1 MEQRESFLSP
11 TPTLKQILDALK
23 KQVLVGR
30 AYLDTARGLLNAD
43 PLLLQTAPTFFG
55 MAIDGS
61 LELAQ
66 MAVARLYDTTRN
78 TMSVPKMLK
87 RAEQE
92 GGTFQ
97 RGNGQEVRKAIAEC
111 QKIVVGLEPVIA
123 SIGARRNGW
132 LAHLDPNTIADP
144 NALAARANLT
154 LPDLDRGFKDT
165 EEIVLR
171 MPSLCDGTIGELK
184 YIGGDDY
191 EPTGYAAPN
200 AHSFKSTRTS
210 LSRSGMALTK
220 GLLPSGLGAAVVPH
234 AKTLLASCPPRPSW

>member
-1 MEQRESFLSP
+1 MSP

-30 AYLDTARGLLNAD
+30 TYFDTARGLLNAD
-43 PLLLQTAPTFFG
+43 PVLIQTAPTFFG

-92 GGTFQ
+92 AGTFQ
-97 RGNGQEVRKAIAEC
+97 RGSGQEVRKAIAEC

-123 SIGARRNGW
+123 SIGERRNGW

-144 NALAARANLT
+144 NALAARAKLT
-154 LPDLDRGFKDT
+154 FPDLERGFKDT
-165 EEIVLR
+165 EEIVLKVS
-171 MPSLCDGTIGELK
+171 SLYDGIIGELK

-191 EPTGYAAPN
+191 EVALDWIRRAKCASIEKYE
-200 AHSFKSTRTS
+200 HEFKQKWD
-210 LSRSGMALTK
+210 G
-220 GLLPSGLGAAVVPH
+220 
-234 AKTLLASCPPRPSW
+234 PRPKDCSRNDWELL